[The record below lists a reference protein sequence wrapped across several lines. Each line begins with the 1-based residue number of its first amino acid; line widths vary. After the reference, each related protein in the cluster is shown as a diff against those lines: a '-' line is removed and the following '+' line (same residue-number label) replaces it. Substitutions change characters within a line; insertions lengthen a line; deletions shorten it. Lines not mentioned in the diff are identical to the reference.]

1 MSTEDDGS
9 LACLNIPPDANL
21 RRFNCQ
27 EITQQKLTNRSF
39 WVIDFYDNVKTRF
52 GENRFLVKIKFD
64 LTHDDSEARKFF
76 TNSYEIKYVL
86 QQIKALDKFPRK
98 VTMQASGTRYF
109 FE

>member
-9 LACLNIPPDANL
+9 LACLGIPPDENL

-27 EITQQKLTNRSF
+27 EITQQKLINRTF
-39 WVIDFYDNVKTRF
+39 WVIDFFDNIKTKY
-52 GENRFLVKIKFD
+52 GEKRYLVKIKFNQED
-64 LTHDDSEARKFF
+64 DDSAARKFF

-86 QQIKALDKFPRK
+86 EKIKEMNKFPRK
-98 VTMQASGTRYF
+98 VTMQASGTRYY